1 MSFKKKKYVFAVIM
15 IFSVIFMFGMTAR
28 HEKLHA
34 EGIGVVS
41 VKGTLMSGQVPEHII
56 LNSNTVA
63 QELFCLTGRELL
75 SWEKTAAGTI

>member
-41 VKGTLMSGQVPEHII
+41 VKGYLNVRTGARNI
-56 LNSNTVA
+56 L
-63 QELFCLTGRELL
+63 F
-75 SWEKTAAGTI
+75 